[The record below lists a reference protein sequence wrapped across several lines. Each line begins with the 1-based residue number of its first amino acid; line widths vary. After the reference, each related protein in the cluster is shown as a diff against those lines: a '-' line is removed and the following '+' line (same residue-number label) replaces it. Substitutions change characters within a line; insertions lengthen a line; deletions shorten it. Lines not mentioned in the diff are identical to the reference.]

1 MIAFFPF
8 IQPCSWNWDGNYAFT
23 FPQLGCPC
31 RHYGRWWNVPPPVC
45 DNTTPVIMLLFE
57 CHPGRLDNVLII
69 FIAYQAV
76 RKPGNIRYKSEP
88 IPPPTP
94 PHPPT
99 PSPQRLEQNKDI
111 RYVVFKQEFHRSEK
125 SWRSDLFFERCFAKD
140 AFCVPVWI

>member
-23 FPQLGCPC
+23 FPQLSCPC

-88 IPPPTP
+88 TPPPPPP
-94 PHPPT
+94 PHLPHRDWSKT
-99 PSPQRLEQNKDI
+99 KIYGMLCLNRNFIVLKSPGEVTYFLKDVL
-111 RYVVFKQEFHRSEK
+111 RKMHFVSQFGFR
-125 SWRSDLFFERCFAKD
+125 
-140 AFCVPVWI
+140 